1 MSDGRTE
8 VNTTIWKNRMQL
20 NNNFDFDFLVHFQG
34 PTEIKRATTE
44 KLREVFQKYASQRKN
59 GEHFMTSED
68 FIRGYLGLFP
78 EENFN
83 KARIDSLIFY
93 VPRINDFVAIA
104 GICNIISG
112 HR

>member
-8 VNTTIWKNRMQL
+8 VNDNIWKNGLQL
-20 NNNFDFDFLVHFQG
+20 NNNPDFEFFFLVYLQG

-44 KLREVFQKYASQRKN
+44 KLREVFQKYASQRRN

-83 KARIDSLIFY
+83 KVKSNSPFLRSM
-93 VPRINDFVAIA
+93 N
-104 GICNIISG
+104 
-112 HR
+112 